1 MPRLLTF
8 ALIVASA
15 LSLRAVE
22 LQVFAAASLTEVLRE
37 IAPAY
42 EAARGDKLQ
51 FNLAG
56 SNALARQIQ
65 EGAPADVF
73 LSADEAKMD
82 GLEKGGLILDGTRTS
97 LLSNALVIVV
107 AADCSLAIAGPK
119 DLAGTAVKRLALADT
134 KGVPAGVYAKEYLER
149 NGLWEAVKD
158 RVVPTENV
166 RAALAAVE
174 SGNAEAGIVYKT
186 DGAISKAVK
195 VAYEI
200 PVTEGPKIS
209 HPGAVIRSSKNVAA
223 AERFLRYLESEPALA
238 VFRKYGFLVPPK

>member
-1 MPRLLTF
+1 
-8 ALIVASA
+8 
-15 LSLRAVE
+15 
-22 LQVFAAASLTEVLRE
+22 
-37 IAPAY
+37 
-42 EAARGDKLQ
+42 
-51 FNLAG
+51 
-56 SNALARQIQ
+56 
-65 EGAPADVF
+65 
-73 LSADEAKMD
+73 
-82 GLEKGGLILDGTRTS
+82 
-97 LLSNALVIVV
+97 
-107 AADCSLAIAGPK
+107 
-119 DLAGTAVKRLALADT
+119 
-134 KGVPAGVYAKEYLER
+134 LER